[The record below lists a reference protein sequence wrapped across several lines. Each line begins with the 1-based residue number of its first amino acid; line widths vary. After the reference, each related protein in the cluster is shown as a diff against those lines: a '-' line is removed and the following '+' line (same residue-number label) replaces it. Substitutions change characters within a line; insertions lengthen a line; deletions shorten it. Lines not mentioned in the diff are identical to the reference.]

1 MYLHFYG
8 VDVLKELGFEF
19 YKDKKIKIIIIY
31 RFINKMSWLTSFSS
45 IVRFDAVS
53 IGTSPNQQRP
63 SGSIPSQQRV
73 PEGEKI
79 RKEEMRDREEKFDN
93 YNRPKGERAEKESDE
108 KKREREIK
116 LDKNSRPI
124 GQKENDVVL

>member
-1 MYLHFYG
+1 VVVF
-8 VDVLKELGFEF
+8 
-19 YKDKKIKIIIIY
+19 
-31 RFINKMSWLTSFSS
+31 
-45 IVRFDAVS
+45 
-53 IGTSPNQQRP
+53 P
-63 SGSIPSQQRV
+63 SGSIPSQQRI